1 MKELTEIETFL
12 NQLRYLLIETNEM
25 RVAIQKYKQEAETIK
40 AIRYDVPRV
49 SGSQQSDLC
58 DLIVQRESTVRKLTQ
73 DWAMREKQLTEKL
86 ETLQNLLPLLTD
98 GNQRGVIIARY
109 INGKTWEAIAE
120 EYHYSERSIRR
131 LHNKAVA
138 AWQAQSGKVSRILK
152 LSGFVR

>member
-1 MKELTEIETFL
+1 MKELTEIEIFL
-12 NQLRYLLIETNEM
+12 NQLKCLLIETNEM
-25 RVAIQKYKQEAETIK
+25 RAAIQKYQQEADTIK

-49 SGSQQSDLC
+49 TSSNQSDLS
-58 DLIVQRESTVRKLTQ
+58 DVVIRRENTVRKLTQ
-73 DWAMREKQLTEKL
+73 NWAEREKELTGKL
-86 ETLQNLLPLLTD
+86 ETLQNLLFLLED

-138 AWQAQSGKVSRILK
+138 AWQSQNQKVSEILK
-152 LSGFVR
+152 LSGFVT